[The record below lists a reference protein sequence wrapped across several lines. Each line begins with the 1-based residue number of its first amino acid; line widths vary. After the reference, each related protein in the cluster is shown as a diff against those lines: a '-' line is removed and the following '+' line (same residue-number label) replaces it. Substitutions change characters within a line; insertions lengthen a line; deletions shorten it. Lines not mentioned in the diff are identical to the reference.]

1 MKVNIIDRKGGSM
14 HKESRVTLG
23 KALKE
28 NFDMDTSQKR
38 LKNASD
44 YLKAKYVGCKYLRNK
59 SGNLY
64 NAQTNIG
71 LGSANCSIKWTST
84 QTTPADTSFSS
95 HRVQRIL
102 IEDNPF
108 NGLEDDDDDGNAKAH
123 GGSTYRP
130 DKRAKTTDA
139 STDRSD
145 KRAKTTNAST
155 DRPNKGAK
163 TSDASTDRTDRDK
176 ASKSSVSLDELSL
189 DMQKAL
195 QHLVNSK
202 EGPIVEECYERSKLV
217 GFDPMDPIFLAAFHL
232 FGMSMNLK
240 EAWMTLS
247 PILEVL
253 EGRGLKRIRDN
264 TSKTSGHQFTLDLL
278 QGTNNQCIE
287 LLRMSC
293 DSYVRL
299 CTHFRVKSL
308 LKDSKHILVKKKMAM
323 FLMIIGHNQRYV
335 IIKCRF
341 QHSNQMIHKYFYEVL
356 DKMMVFAN
364 DIIVPTSFNPNPNI
378 LGHNRRLQRI
388 FKGAVGALDGTLL
401 HVIVPLD
408 KQHLYRGR
416 GKGDCYQNVL
426 VICDFNMIFMFVV
439 VGWEGI
445 AHDSRMFSEALT
457 DRDAPFPFPPTD
469 KYYLFD
475 AAYTHNRG
483 FMAPYHNVRYWLGD
497 FHRRRALTNKEK
509 FNHSHAKLRNV
520 IECAFGV
527 LKARFP
533 ILKRMAPFPLGLS
546 DEYFSQYNQVDISLQ
561 SNNVQ
566 DDDDEEEEEEEDDV
580 DETFSPR
587 LLPQT
592 WKKTKKTFDHF
603 QNKQHLIVIDS

>member
-1 MKVNIIDRKGGSM
+1 
-14 HKESRVTLG
+14 
-23 KALKE
+23 
-28 NFDMDTSQKR
+28 
-38 LKNASD
+38 
-44 YLKAKYVGCKYLRNK
+44 
-59 SGNLY
+59 
-64 NAQTNIG
+64 
-71 LGSANCSIKWTST
+71 
-84 QTTPADTSFSS
+84 
-95 HRVQRIL
+95 
-102 IEDNPF
+102 
-108 NGLEDDDDDGNAKAH
+108 
-123 GGSTYRP
+123 
-130 DKRAKTTDA
+130 
-139 STDRSD
+139 
-145 KRAKTTNAST
+145 
-155 DRPNKGAK
+155 
-163 TSDASTDRTDRDK
+163 
-176 ASKSSVSLDELSL
+176 
-189 DMQKAL
+189 
-195 QHLVNSK
+195 
-202 EGPIVEECYERSKLV
+202 
-217 GFDPMDPIFLAAFHL
+217 
-232 FGMSMNLK
+232 
-240 EAWMTLS
+240 
-247 PILEVL
+247 
-253 EGRGLKRIRDN
+253 
-264 TSKTSGHQFTLDLL
+264 
-278 QGTNNQCIE
+278 
-287 LLRMSC
+287 
-293 DSYVRL
+293 
-299 CTHFRVKSL
+299 
-308 LKDSKHILVKKKMAM
+308 MAM

-483 FMAPYHNVRYWLGD
+483 FMAPYHNVR
-497 FHRRRALTNKEK
+497 KE
-509 FNHSHAKLRNV
+509 
-520 IECAFGV
+520 
-527 LKARFP
+527 
-533 ILKRMAPFPLGLS
+533 GLS

-580 DETFSPR
+580 DEVQPHRSAR
-587 LLPQT
+587 DQEYMV
-592 WKKTKKTFDHF
+592 
-603 QNKQHLIVIDS
+603 HLQDQIANQLMRNVE